1 MSTQY
6 RLEKSPAH
14 KTRRPE
20 LATDEVWI
28 RAFLKQATIGYVATV
43 WADQPFINSTTFWYD
58 EANGQIVFHSNV
70 SGRVRANSQQHE
82 KVCFTATHSGQLLPS
97 NVALEFSIQYE
108 SVVVFGRVRLL
119 AEAEEKRAALYGLIA
134 KYFPEMSPGREYRPI
149 TDQELKQTSVYAITI
164 DNWSGKRNWPSQA
177 DQSPDW
183 PPLEELL
190 AR

>member
-6 RLEKSPAH
+6 SLEKRPAN

-20 LATDEVWI
+20 LATDDSWI

-43 WADQPFINSTTFWYD
+43 WEDQPFINSTTFWYD
-58 EANGQIVFHSNV
+58 EVNERIIFHSNV
-70 SGRVRANSQQHE
+70 SGRVRANSQQQE
-82 KVCFTATHSGQLLPS
+82 KVCFTATNSGQLLPS

-108 SVVVFGRVRLL
+108 SVVVFGWVKVL
-119 AEAEEKRAALYGLIA
+119 AEPEEKRQALYGLIA
-134 KYFPEMSPGREYRPI
+134 KYFAQMSPGRDYRPI

-164 DNWSGKRNWPSQA
+164 DSWSGKRNWPDQA

-183 PPLEELL
+183 PPLAENS
-190 AR
+190 